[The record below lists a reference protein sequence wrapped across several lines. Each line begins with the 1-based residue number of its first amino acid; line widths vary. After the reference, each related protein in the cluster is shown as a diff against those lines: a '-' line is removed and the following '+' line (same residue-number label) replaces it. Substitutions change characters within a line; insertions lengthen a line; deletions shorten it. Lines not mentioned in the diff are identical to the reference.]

1 MNLENMFVLH
11 REENRGC
18 QIRQKWYRLRQPVAV
33 LREPPRRG
41 RRWPLHG
48 VRGPPASPEV
58 GDVAANCHGLP
69 RLFQPFRT
77 F

>member
-18 QIRQKWYRLRQPVAV
+18 QIRQMVSTPPAGRR
-33 LREPPRRG
+33 PPRTPQAGPAMAAARS
-41 RRWPLHG
+41 P
-48 VRGPPASPEV
+48 GPPASPEV